1 MKTIIALLGLF
12 LIVGCHNSQ
21 GVPAMAS
28 VPYPTTLH
36 TSNSVSI
43 QVTRDGDTIEIVNST
58 ATDYEGGLLW
68 INQRFSTQLPPL
80 FAGSTLKVNLWLLR
94 DSYGQ
99 QLNAGGFWRTDRP
112 TPLVLAELQTG
123 EDSPLV
129 GLVVIRE
136 E

>member
-1 MKTIIALLGLF
+1 M
-12 LIVGCHNSQ
+12 
-21 GVPAMAS
+21 
-28 VPYPTTLH
+28 TLH

-58 ATDYEGGLLW
+58 ATDYRSGLLW
-68 INQRFSTQLPPL
+68 INQRFSTRIPPL
-80 FAGSTLKVNLWLLR
+80 MAGSTLEVSLWSLR
-94 DSYGQ
+94 DSHGQ

-112 TPLVLAELQTG
+112 TPLVIAELQTD